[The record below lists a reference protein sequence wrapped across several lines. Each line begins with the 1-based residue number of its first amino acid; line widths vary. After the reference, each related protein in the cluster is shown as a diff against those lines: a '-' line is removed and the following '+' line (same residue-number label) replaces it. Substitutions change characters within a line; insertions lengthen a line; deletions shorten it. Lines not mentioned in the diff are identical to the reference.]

1 MCADVLLR
9 AVPGYKAARNEIR
22 SAGIDE
28 VLVYCVNDAAV
39 MEAWAKDQKI
49 GGTNITFFA
58 DTSCELSKAL
68 DLVMEAPGPLKA
80 LGNLRSKRFALYVDN
95 GIVKHVGLSESPD
108 DPAGDND
115 NSASTA
121 KGMLAAIAAL

>member
-1 MCADVLLR
+1 M
-9 AVPGYKAARNEIR
+9 PGYKAARNEIR
-22 SAGIDE
+22 DKGIDE
-28 VLVYCVNDAAV
+28 VLIYCVNDAAV

-49 GGTNITFFA
+49 AGTNITFFA
-58 DTSCELSKAL
+58 DTSCALTKAL
-68 DLVMEAPGPLKA
+68 DLTMPAAGPMRA

-95 GIVKHVGLSESPD
+95 GVVKHVAVSETPD

-121 KGMLAAIAAL
+121 KGMLAAI

>member
-1 MCADVLLR
+1 M
-9 AVPGYKAARNEIR
+9 PGYKAARNEVR

-49 GGTNITFFA
+49 AGTNITFFA
-58 DTSCELSKAL
+58 DTSCKLTEAL
-68 DLVMEAPGPLKA
+68 DMVMTDPGPLRA
-80 LGNLRSKRFALYVDN
+80 LGNLRCKRFALYVDN
-95 GIVKHVGLSESPD
+95 GVIKHVGLSEGPG
-108 DPAGDND
+108 DPAGDED
-115 NSASTA
+115 NSKSAV